1 MAPFPPV
8 IYYQSEH
15 TDMPFIAEDV
25 FKELA
30 GDDKGD
36 ISRTYE
42 AFNYSATIEDFQM
55 NRKYI
60 KDKFIIII

>member
-1 MAPFPPV
+1 
-8 IYYQSEH
+8 
-15 TDMPFIAEDV
+15 MPFIAEDV
-25 FKELA
+25 FKELE
-30 GDDKGD
+30 GDNKGD

-60 KDKFIIII
+60 KDKLIII